1 MILNTKPPKP
11 YRKPNGKYV
20 AQVRKPDGRRTKI
33 TLVDDLALSQR
44 IIADAYRAF
53 DAVKSEAAVAGS
65 PPKADCWS
73 NLHTQAA
80 NAKRCAL
87 RINGAHRCAP
97 LRYC

>member
-53 DAVKSEAAVAGS
+53 DAVKSGAAVAPGRRIGS
-65 PPKADCWS
+65 RPDMLPAWPG
-73 NLHTQAA
+73 
-80 NAKRCAL
+80 R
-87 RINGAHRCAP
+87 
-97 LRYC
+97 